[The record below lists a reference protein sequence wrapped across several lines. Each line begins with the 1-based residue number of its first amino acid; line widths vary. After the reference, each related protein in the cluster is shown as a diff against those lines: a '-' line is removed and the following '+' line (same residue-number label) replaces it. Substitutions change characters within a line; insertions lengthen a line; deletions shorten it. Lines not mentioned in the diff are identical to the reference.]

1 MTSVSFMNHLI
12 RTSFGLASVS
22 HLKCTSEPSKIDE
35 SFNFDADDELK
46 LVLVG
51 AARLSIDIITCGAY

>member
-1 MTSVSFMNHLI
+1 MNHLI
-12 RTSFGLASVS
+12 RISFGLASVS

-35 SFNFDADDELK
+35 SFNCDADDELK

-51 AARLSIDIITCGAY
+51 ATLLSIESITLGAY